1 MSRDNGKPS
10 NRGKS
15 TRNEAG
21 KRTSAGSRSGKPAE
35 QGVLNLLTKKKL
47 LLVEKR
53 Q

>member
-21 KRTSAGSRSGKPAE
+21 KE
-35 QGVLNLLTKKKL
+35 LLQVLVVVNLQQGVLNLLTKKKL